1 MIGKIIGAILVI
13 VSSGCMGVYFSV
25 ILKER
30 IKDLKEL
37 NKLIVI
43 LRGEIRYASTPL
55 PEAVGSLAERTDG
68 EYRRFLHAV
77 AQELD
82 KLEGRTFSDIWHGCV
97 ESELV
102 DTSLSK
108 KDKLLLS
115 RLGENLGYLDK
126 EMQLNTID
134 LYITQIQ
141 GELDDAVDCV
151 KEKVRLYNMLGV
163 MAGIFITI
171 VLI

>member
-1 MIGKIIGAILVI
+1 MVAKIIGAILVI
-13 VSSGCMGVYFSV
+13 ASSGGIGLYFSI

-30 IKDLKEL
+30 ISDLKEL
-37 NKLIVI
+37 NKIIVI

-55 PEAVGSLAERTDG
+55 PEAVGGLAYRTNG
-68 EYRRFLHAV
+68 EYRRFLLAV
-77 AQELD
+77 AGELD
-82 KLEGRTFSDIWHGCV
+82 KLEGKSFSEIWNSCV
-97 ESELV
+97 EKELV
-102 DTSLSK
+102 DTSLNK
-108 KDKLLLS
+108 KDRLLLT

-141 GELDDAVDCV
+141 GELDDAVDTV

>member
-1 MIGKIIGAILVI
+1 MVAKIIGAILVI
-13 VSSGCMGVYFSV
+13 VSSGGIGLYFSI

-30 IKDLKEL
+30 ISDLKEL
-37 NKLIVI
+37 NKLIII

-55 PEAVGSLAERTDG
+55 PEAVSNLAYRTDG
-68 EYRRFLHAV
+68 EYRRFLLAV
-77 AQELD
+77 AEEIDKQEG
-82 KLEGRTFSDIWHGCV
+82 KSFGDIWNGCV
-97 ESELV
+97 EKELV
-102 DTSLSK
+102 DTSLNK
-108 KDKLLLS
+108 KDKLLLT

-141 GELDDAVDCV
+141 GELDDAVDGV